1 MKLRDVHEGDEVLA
15 RTCGASPPTYEAN
28 VRVRVR
34 GLVIDRSAGLVLV
47 AFTRHGVECRGW
59 VTRSSIRVL
68 RRRQATAESVIE
80 LSAGVRGVSWEP
92 MTY

>member
-15 RTCGASPPTYEAN
+15 RTCGASPPTYEERNA
-28 VRVRVR
+28 RVR
-34 GLVIDRSAGLVLV
+34 GFVLERSGGLVLV